1 MKTAS
6 DTSSEDR
13 LEKVWQSLRA
23 AQQLQEDRLTFGLD
37 HVDLY
42 VEDVGGDWLE
52 RWGKDEDELGEA
64 LVNLGEWFQQ
74 LFAAGWQS
82 VEELLGAGESC
93 LAFEFRSGDINRAK
107 LINLETRTDI
117 YTAAIV
123 VILRPKTD
131 NTTDILLQ
139 VYPTGT
145 ATYLPEG
152 LELVLLCPE
161 GEVLYNVTARSAD
174 YVIQIE
180 FSAETGERFSV
191 KVALGDD
198 CVREDFAI

>member
-6 DTSSEDR
+6 GTSSEDR

-52 RWGKDEDELGEA
+52 RWGKDRDELGEA

-82 VEELLGAGESC
+82 VEELLGPGESC

-107 LINLETRTDI
+107 LIELETESSVCTV
-117 YTAAIV
+117 ALA
-123 VILRPKTD
+123 VILRPAAEG
-131 NTTDILLQ
+131 NADILLQ